1 FNSLYCSMDYIANQL
16 GLPTEFLAICSCLV
30 SSFPL
35 ALLYNHIPKSN
46 PILRHWF
53 CFLSTSSIIILLFGV
68 TSYLNVLVPTL
79 ITYGLTSI
87 AGGDRLVPILV
98 SVGVIVQ
105 LFILH
110 VQIQLLHAN
119 DLTYVNIST
128 PMMVMAIKLS
138 LFAWSVYD
146 GTRSTKDLDS
156 DMVPFAIKEMP
167 DLIEYL
173 GFIFYFATFWVG
185 PAFDYQYYYEW
196 GASALFNGPF
206 FTNYTGAYRR
216 IPSTKMASIKVLIL
230 GTLILSAFLTLDSIR
245 SPAFYRS
252 PTGFV
257 KEKGFWWRVFLI
269 QVAGL
274 STRAKLCAAW
284 KISEAAG
291 ILTGL
296 GYRGVDSIT
305 KKPMFDLL
313 ENINVRQVELGQCP
327 KGIIDGWNIKTS
339 NWLKR
344 CVYLRATT
352 PGSKSTSVA
361 TGLTNLISAMW
372 HGFHAGY
379 YLSFLSATLWI
390 IVGRITR
397 RYFRPFFVLSD
408 SPLKFYKPVYDLLG
422 FIFTMST
429 LNYIFMPFIV
439 WHASSSLYIWTSVL
453 FLGHV
458 FLLSIYVLLETLGG
472 GWYLQHIVLPYVIGS
487 EAAATARG
495 EITMDF
501 AQKKSIQGL
510 HRKLD

>member
-1 FNSLYCSMDYIANQL
+1 MNIRQYGQDLGISNDIFIL
-16 GLPTEFLAICSCLV
+16 GLCLLI
-30 SSFPL
+30 SFPL
-35 ALLYNHIPKSN
+35 SGLYSFIPTTSAYRSS
-46 PILRHWF
+46 RHWF
-53 CFLSTSSIIILLFGV
+53 SIITTSTISLLIFDVSGILHL
-68 TSYLNVLVPTL
+68 LVPTVTTYF
-79 ITYGLTSI
+79 ITR
-87 AGGDRLVPILV
+87 A
-98 SVGVIVQ
+98 VGSNRWTPYVV
-105 LFILH
+105 FAAT
-110 VQIQLLHAN
+110 LLH
-119 DLTYVNIST
+119 LSWIHLGSQFWYVDDPNYIDISA
-128 PMMVMAIKLS
+128 PLMVLVIKLS
-138 LFAWSVYD
+138 SYAYSVYD
-146 GTRSTKDLDS
+146 GSRPDQEVHAEMRPL
-156 DMVPFAIKEMP
+156 AIKKIP
-167 DLIEYL
+167 DFVEYL
-173 GFIFYFATFWVG
+173 GFIFFFATFWVG
-185 PAFDYQYYYEW
+185 PAFDYKHYYEF
-196 GASALFNGPF
+196 SRNL
-206 FTNYTGAYRR
+206 GAYRR

>member
-1 FNSLYCSMDYIANQL
+1 MDYIANQL

-185 PAFDYQYYYEW
+185 PAFDYQYYYEYTRSIGPYTRKSASLNAGLRVLGLGILMMIMFVTVDTRW

-206 FTNYTGAYRR
+206 FTNYTVLER
-216 IPSTKMASIKVLIL
+216 IGVVQL
-230 GTLILSAFLTLDSIR
+230 
-245 SPAFYRS
+245 
-252 PTGFV
+252 TGFSV
-257 KEKGFWWRVFLI
+257 
-269 QVAGL
+269 
-274 STRAKLCAAW
+274 RAKFAAAW
-284 KISEAAG
+284 KLSEAAA

-296 GYRGVDSIT
+296 GSNGIDPKTNQELHDRLDNVDI
-305 KKPMFDLL
+305 L
-313 ENINVRQVELGQCP
+313 QVELGQSP
-327 KGIIDGWNIKTS
+327 KQVVDGWNKKTAG
-339 NWLKR
+339 WLKR
-344 CVYLRATT
+344 CVYLRIIPFAPTA
-352 PGSKSTSVA
+352 VA
-361 TGLTNLISAMW
+361 TGVTNLVSAFW
-372 HGFHAGY
+372 HGVYPGFYLAFGSGTFIVLAGR
-379 YLSFLSATLWI
+379 TL
-390 IVGRITR
+390 R
-397 RYFRPFFVLSD
+397 RHLRPLFVAEKA
-408 SPLKFYKPVYDLLG
+408 KFKWLKPVYDFFG
-422 FIFTMST
+422 FVFTMSV
-429 LNYIFMPFIV
+429 LNYLFTSFFARWAIK
-439 WHASSSLYIWTSVL
+439 SLQIWYAMY
-453 FLGHV
+453 FFGH
-458 FLLSIYVLLETLGG
+458 IGM
-472 GWYLQHIVLPYVIGS
+472 IAVIGGFWLYDKTSRREHVS
-487 EAAATARG
+487 E
-495 EITMDF
+495 EI
-501 AQKKSIQGL
+501 KSNF
-510 HRKLD
+510 KSKSE